1 MTLRS
6 VGLAG
11 VVPGSGVVLFFG
23 RGVFPREVNVLAVIA
38 FVVALGFGIVAPAIP
53 LFARSFG
60 VGTTAV
66 GLAVSAFAFFRFVSA
81 FSGGSLVER
90 FGERWVLT
98 AGLLIVAVTTGAAGL
113 ASSFPVFLALRAAG
127 GVGSAMFTVAAL
139 SLLLRVAPPS
149 HRGRAAARWQGGFI
163 LGGIAGP
170 AAGGLLAELS
180 PRLPFFLYAGFLLVA
195 GSVGVLMLRTAP
207 ESAGEPA
214 VAGPDLRDG
223 PVGLHAALRSRAYVA
238 ALVANLGVGWVLFG
252 VRNSLVPLY
261 VTEELGRT
269 VAWAGAGLLAGS
281 LAQALGLLRSGRLV
295 DGWGRRPSLLVGST
309 LATGSM
315 LVLVLPPAI
324 GLFLLSMAVFGL
336 AASLLASAP
345 AALVGDVSHAR
356 GGRIVAVFQMSADL
370 GAIIGPLVAGWLT
383 DVASFQWAFAVSAA
397 VLGAA
402 LVATLAMPRDP
413 RAAGVPAEPHR
424 PEQRAERSATR
435 PGEDRTSQIRK
446 NG

>member
-1 MTLRS
+1 VRL
-6 VGLAG
+6 L
-11 VVPGSGVVLFFG
+11 G
-23 RGVFPREVNVLAVIA
+23 RGDLPREVNVLAVIA

-53 LFARSFG
+53 LFARAFG
-60 VGTTAV
+60 VGTTAI

-90 FGERWVLT
+90 FGERGVLT
-98 AGLLIVAVTTGAAGL
+98 AGLLVVAVTTGLAGL
-113 ASSFPVFLALRAAG
+113 AGSFPVFLALRAAG

-139 SLLLRVAPPS
+139 SLLLHVAPPT

-180 PRLPFFLYAGFLLVA
+180 PRLPFFLYAGSLLVA
-195 GSVGVLMLRTAP
+195 GAVAVLMLGAAP
-207 ESAGEPA
+207 DAGAEPA
-214 VAGPDLRDG
+214 AGPDLSSG
-223 PVGLHAALRSRAYVA
+223 PVALRTALRSRAYIA

-261 VTEELGRT
+261 VVEELGRT
-269 VAWAGAGLLAGS
+269 IAWAGAGLLAGS

-295 DGWGRRPSLLVGST
+295 DGWGRRPSLLLGSA

-324 GLFLLSMAVFGL
+324 GAFLLSMAVFGL

-345 AALVGDVSHAR
+345 AALVGDISPAR
-356 GGRIVAVFQMSADL
+356 GGRVVAVFQMAADL
-370 GAIIGPLVAGWLT
+370 GAIVGPLAAGWLT
-383 DVASFQWAFAVSAA
+383 DVASYQWAFALSAV
-397 VLGAA
+397 VLASA
-402 LVATLAMPRDP
+402 LVAALALPRDAAVRTVADP
-413 RAAGVPAEPHR
+413 R
-424 PEQRAERSATR
+424 
-435 PGEDRTSQIRK
+435 
-446 NG
+446 

>member
-1 MTLRS
+1 MRL
-6 VGLAG
+6 L
-11 VVPGSGVVLFFG
+11 G
-23 RGVFPREVNVLAVIA
+23 RGGMPREVGVLAVIA

-53 LFARSFG
+53 LFARAFG

-81 FSGGSLVER
+81 FSGDSLVER
-90 FGERWVLT
+90 FGERGVLT
-98 AGLLIVAVTTGAAGL
+98 AGLLIVAVTTGLAGL
-113 ASSFPVFLALRAAG
+113 AGSFPVFLGLRAAG

-149 HRGRAAARWQGGFI
+149 HRGRAAATWQGGFI

-195 GSVGVLMLRTAP
+195 GAVAVALLRSVPTAKDP
-207 ESAGEPA
+207 GEPP
-214 VAGPDLRDG
+214 VHTGPDLDAG
-223 PVGLHAALRSRAYVA
+223 PVPLRAAFRSRAYIA

-295 DGWGRRPSLLVGST
+295 DGWGRRPSLVLGST
-309 LATGSM
+309 VATASIAI
-315 LVLVLPPAI
+315 LVLPPAI
-324 GLFLLSMAVFGL
+324 GAFLLSMALFGL

-345 AALVGDVSHAR
+345 AALVGDISPAR
-356 GGRIVAVFQMSADL
+356 GGRVVAVFQMAADL
-370 GAIIGPLVAGWLT
+370 GAIAGPLIAGWLT
-383 DVASFQWAFAVSAA
+383 DVASFQVAFAVTAA
-397 VLGAA
+397 VLGAGVVAA
-402 LVATLAMPRDP
+402 LAVP
-413 RAAGVPAEPHR
+413 RAGAP
-424 PEQRAERSATR
+424 S
-435 PGEDRTSQIRK
+435 
-446 NG
+446 